1 MAAFAVAYNPE
12 SSRLVLRLTG
22 CQKPV
27 ACRAGASIR
36 GKLRK
41 MAQRSREAVIMKLYT
56 YWRSLATFRVRI
68 ALNLKGLKYE
78 PIYVDLDAGQQQQ
91 SSYKTVNPQM
101 VLPSLV
107 EDDGNVLYQSL
118 AILEYL
124 DEVYSEPPLLPADAR
139 GRARVRAL
147 SQITVA
153 DSHPL
158 IVPRVR
164 NHLAA
169 TFKLDEDGR
178 MAWVRHWLAAGLDA
192 YEGHLSRDK
201 ATGTYCHGDRVTMAD
216 LCLVS
221 HATGYRVFK
230 GTLDPYPTVRR
241 IVERCMAD
249 EHFASAQPLRQPG
262 APVAH

>member
-1 MAAFAVAYNPE
+1 
-12 SSRLVLRLTG
+12 
-22 CQKPV
+22 
-27 ACRAGASIR
+27 
-36 GKLRK
+36 
-41 MAQRSREAVIMKLYT
+41 MKLYT

-68 ALNLKGLKYE
+68 ALNLKGVKYE
-78 PIYVDLDAGQQQQ
+78 AVYVDLDAGQQRQAD
-91 SSYKTVNPQM
+91 YKSVNPQM

-107 EDDGNVLYQSL
+107 EDDGNVLTQSL
-118 AILEYL
+118 AIMEYL
-124 DEVYSEPPLLPADAR
+124 DEVYPEPPLLPADPR

-169 TFKLDEDGR
+169 TFNLDEEGR
-178 MAWVRHWLAAGLDA
+178 IKWVRHWLSAGLDA
-192 YEGHLSRDK
+192 YEGYLSRDK
-201 ATGTYCHGDRVTMAD
+201 ATGAYCHGDSVTMAD

-230 GTLDPYPTVRR
+230 GTIDHHPTVKR
-241 IVERCMAD
+241 IVERCMTD
-249 EHFASAQPLRQPG
+249 ERFASAQPLRQPG
-262 APVAH
+262 GPVAH

>member
-1 MAAFAVAYNPE
+1 M
-12 SSRLVLRLTG
+12 
-22 CQKPV
+22 Q
-27 ACRAGASIR
+27 
-36 GKLRK
+36 
-41 MAQRSREAVIMKLYT
+41 LYT

-68 ALNLKGLKYE
+68 ALNLKGVAYT
-78 PIYVDLDAGQQQQ
+78 PIYVDLDAGQQRQ
-91 SSYKTVNPQM
+91 SNYKSINPQM
-101 VLPSLV
+101 VVPSLV
-107 EDDGNVLYQSL
+107 EDDGNVLYQSM
-118 AILEYL
+118 AIMEYL
-124 DEVYSEPPLLPADAR
+124 NEVYPEPPLLPADAK

-169 TFKLDEDGR
+169 TFGLDESGR

-192 YEGHLSRDK
+192 YEGHLARDA
-201 ATGTYCHGDRVTMAD
+201 ATGAYCHGDHVTMAD

-221 HATGYRVFK
+221 HAMGYRVFK
-230 GTLDPYPTVRR
+230 GALDEHPTVQR

-249 EHFASAQPLRQPG
+249 ERFASAQPMRQPG
-262 APVAH
+262 APAAR